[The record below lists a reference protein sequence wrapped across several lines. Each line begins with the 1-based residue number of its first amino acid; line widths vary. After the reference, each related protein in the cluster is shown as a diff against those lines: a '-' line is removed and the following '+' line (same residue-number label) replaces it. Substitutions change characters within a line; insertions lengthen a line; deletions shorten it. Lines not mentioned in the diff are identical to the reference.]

1 MKDLN
6 ETSKTLFL
14 KSQKVIKMLDKV
26 INGDEKQLVLEIG
39 NHATKL
45 VEYVVKKDTIEVTN
59 GFVINTPINS
69 VENDRISDSTALSN
83 VLAQSI
89 KQAKIKTKEFV
100 ASISSKEIITREMN
114 VPPMQPKDLKSFVII
129 NSNSI
134 FPVKLSNYVLGY
146 NIIETNRIMIAAIPK
161 EIVNSYIGLG
171 TKLGL
176 NLKGINYSGYE
187 LYNFLDFEIGNTKEA
202 YLAFD
207 IGAKNTNIIVI
218 SNSILKFN
226 KIIPKGAQETTE
238 YISEELKCSL
248 TKAEQLKRLYNT
260 LEVSQDGN
268 AEELIVAK
276 YTKRNMDNILQ
287 DINRILD
294 FYNSNNSK
302 NKITKVYIIGACG
315 KIKGIEEYF
324 TQKLNIE
331 TKSLKNLK
339 NVIYSASALPL
350 KARQLNIIN
359 CLGANQL
366 NDKEFNVIKGDLNIK
381 RLSFVLTSK
390 FHKLMISLVLIVIFS
405 ILFLNKSITSIHNKI
420 DEYERYLEAKSDIL
434 SLKDE
439 IEDKENE
446 LYKYNE
452 LLGSIEKGAEA
463 HIENLELIEKAAKE
477 LSTEAKIIINN
488 YEVEKKSIE
497 FRGFVELPS
506 QVSDEYATDPKYKK
520 LPFELKKLI
529 NEYFKENIDVTV
541 TSNLNTA
548 ANNFLIKINF
558 K

>member
-1 MKDLN
+1 M
-6 ETSKTLFL
+6 
-14 KSQKVIKMLDKV
+14 
-26 INGDEKQLVLEIG
+26 
-39 NHATKL
+39 
-45 VEYVVKKDTIEVTN
+45 
-59 GFVINTPINS
+59 
-69 VENDRISDSTALSN
+69 
-83 VLAQSI
+83 LAQAI

-268 AEELIVAK
+268 DEEFIVAK

-405 ILFLNKSITSIHNKI
+405 ILFLNKSITSIQNNI